1 MKEKLWILHNKK
13 NIPVACLMPLAH
25 YIKLKEGPV
34 NKNKMFGPR
43 FFVHVKY
50 ETWIAFGLQK
60 PNANDD
66 CYAYF
71 KP

>member
-1 MKEKLWILHNKK
+1 
-13 NIPVACLMPLAH
+13 MPLAH

-50 ETWIAFGLQK
+50 ETWIGFGLQK

-66 CYAYF
+66 SYAPF